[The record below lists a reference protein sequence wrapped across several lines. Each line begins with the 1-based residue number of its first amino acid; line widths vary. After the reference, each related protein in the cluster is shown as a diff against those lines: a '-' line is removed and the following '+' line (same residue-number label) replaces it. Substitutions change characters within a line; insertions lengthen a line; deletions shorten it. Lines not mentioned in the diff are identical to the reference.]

1 MVRYELFPQLLQAF
15 ITEWTRSNVSIFK
28 SQNEAKQKQKYSF
41 KKGQFFLKSDAI
53 GPNAP
58 PQLRH

>member
-1 MVRYELFPQLLQAF
+1 MARYELFPQLLQAF

-28 SQNEAKQKQKYSF
+28 SQNEKYSF
-41 KKGQFFLKSDAI
+41 KKGQFFLKGDAI